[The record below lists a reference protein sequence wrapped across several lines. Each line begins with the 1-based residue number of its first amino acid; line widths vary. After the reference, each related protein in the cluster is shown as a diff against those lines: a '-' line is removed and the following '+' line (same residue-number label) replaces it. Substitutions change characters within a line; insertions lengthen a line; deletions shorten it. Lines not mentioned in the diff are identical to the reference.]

1 MLFFRIPFDVFA
13 NPINAQYKNLNHELV
28 NGTIYKF
35 MIQILILA
43 KHSYTLT
50 MVKSERKAG
59 LLLHLASHFCFM
71 SNFCSARAIGKITFL
86 SVNASKT
93 NFLTT
98 KEILHEQ
105 NKIQ

>member
-1 MLFFRIPFDVFA
+1 
-13 NPINAQYKNLNHELV
+13 
-28 NGTIYKF
+28 

-59 LLLHLASHFCFM
+59 LLLHLAPHFCFM

-105 NKIQ
+105 NNQSIIYREVFTQTEMTLCANDM